1 MEIHMQNMQMLNGNY
16 WFQADASPVERY
28 LGSFDDSGAPVRDT
42 TAVFRE
48 PSRKVFRH
56 HGCLLGFFWNGAHA
70 GSDDGGFPCFR
81 HYGSLLGALSKGAC
95 DGLIVAGNVVI
106 NLLIYLAVLEFL
118 DQTLLWFGERAGMED
133 FTFQVIYWCWT

>member
-1 MEIHMQNMQMLNGNY
+1 MTIAESLLEIPQQ
-16 WFQADASPVERY
+16 F
-28 LGSFDDSGAPVRDT
+28 SGRP
-42 TAVFRE
+42 F
-48 PSRKVFRH
+48 RKVFRH
-56 HGCLLGFFWNGAHA
+56 HGCLLGSFWNGAHA

-118 DQTLLWFGERAGMED
+118 DQTLLWFGERAGMEN
-133 FTFQVIYWCWT
+133 FTFQV